1 MIFSRNKK
9 HVCEA
14 FMRCSRIFSLILLF
28 AIARGGTVNTALAQE
43 TVRTISVKFE
53 NTSVLNALREINRL
67 SGNQVVFRTEEVAK
81 ETKRVTFES
90 QNTPVITVVEK
101 CLEGTTLN
109 CTLREGRIVITPQRL
124 RSIHIQGTIHDES
137 GEVLPGVTVLIKGT
151 TLGTATDMNG
161 KYQLTLPGNVQ
172 NPVLLFSFIGMKTQE
187 ITYNGQETLNITM
200 TQEANEMNEVVVT
213 GIFKKAKESYTG
225 AVTTVT
231 QKEMKMF
238 KGQNV
243 LATLRNIDPAIN
255 WVENNEMGSDP
266 NTLPEINIRGNSSLP
281 VGLDELNAGA
291 SAQLNT
297 PLVIMDGFEISLT
310 KLMDF
315 NDEEIES
322 INILKDAAA
331 TAIYG
336 SRGANGVIVVTTKSP
351 EAGRM
356 KIYAS
361 AGFNMEI
368 PDLSSYNLLDS
379 KEKLAL
385 EKEAGFFDDPEDLDN
400 DRALK
405 KKYNDIWSEIL
416 RGVDTYWLSQ
426 PLRTGIG
433 QRYNLRLEG
442 GSDEFRWSISLGQN
456 NIKGAMKGSDRN
468 NFNGA
473 ITLSYMYKNV
483 IFKNQLMVDYN
494 KSKNSKYGSF
504 SEYAKMNPYWRVKN
518 DEGEYVKNYT
528 YTKGGVVGNP
538 LYDAQLNI
546 RDESKYN

>member
-1 MIFSRNKK
+1 ML
-9 HVCEA
+9 EA
-14 FMRCSRIFSLILLF
+14 RIFSLILLF

-67 SGNQVVFRTEEVAK
+67 SGNQVVFRTEEVEK

-368 PDLSSYNLLDS
+368 PDLSSYKLLDS

-473 ITLSYMYKNV
+473 ITSSYMYKNV

>member
-109 CTLREGRIVITPQRL
+109 CTLREGRIIVVPQRL
-124 RSIHIQGTIHDES
+124 KDIQIEGIVQDES
-137 GEVLPGVTVLIKGT
+137 KQPLPGVTVLLKGT
-151 TLGTATDMNG
+151 TLGTATDTDG
-161 KYQLTLPGNVQ
+161 KYKLTLPSNTP
-172 NPVLLFSFIGMKTQE
+172 NPVLVFSFIGMKTQE

-385 EKEAGFFDDPEDLDN
+385 EKEAGFFDAPEDLDN

-416 RGVDTYWLSQ
+416 RGVDTYWL
-426 PLRTGIG
+426 
-433 QRYNLRLEG
+433 
-442 GSDEFRWSISLGQN
+442 
-456 NIKGAMKGSDRN
+456 
-468 NFNGA
+468 
-473 ITLSYMYKNV
+473 
-483 IFKNQLMVDYN
+483 
-494 KSKNSKYGSF
+494 
-504 SEYAKMNPYWRVKN
+504 
-518 DEGEYVKNYT
+518 
-528 YTKGGVVGNP
+528 
-538 LYDAQLNI
+538 
-546 RDESKYN
+546 

>member
-1 MIFSRNKK
+1 
-9 HVCEA
+9 
-14 FMRCSRIFSLILLF
+14 
-28 AIARGGTVNTALAQE
+28 
-43 TVRTISVKFE
+43 
-53 NTSVLNALREINRL
+53 
-67 SGNQVVFRTEEVAK
+67 
-81 ETKRVTFES
+81 
-90 QNTPVITVVEK
+90 
-101 CLEGTTLN
+101 
-109 CTLREGRIVITPQRL
+109 
-124 RSIHIQGTIHDES
+124 
-137 GEVLPGVTVLIKGT
+137 
-151 TLGTATDMNG
+151 
-161 KYQLTLPGNVQ
+161 
-172 NPVLLFSFIGMKTQE
+172 
-187 ITYNGQETLNITM
+187 
-200 TQEANEMNEVVVT
+200 
-213 GIFKKAKESYTG
+213 
-225 AVTTVT
+225 
-231 QKEMKMF
+231 MKMF

-255 WVENNEMGSDP
+255 WVDNNEMGSDP

-416 RGVDTYWLSQ
+416 RGVDTY
-426 PLRTGIG
+426 
-433 QRYNLRLEG
+433 
-442 GSDEFRWSISLGQN
+442 
-456 NIKGAMKGSDRN
+456 
-468 NFNGA
+468 
-473 ITLSYMYKNV
+473 
-483 IFKNQLMVDYN
+483 
-494 KSKNSKYGSF
+494 
-504 SEYAKMNPYWRVKN
+504 
-518 DEGEYVKNYT
+518 
-528 YTKGGVVGNP
+528 
-538 LYDAQLNI
+538 
-546 RDESKYN
+546 

>member
-1 MIFSRNKK
+1 
-9 HVCEA
+9 
-14 FMRCSRIFSLILLF
+14 MRCSRIFSLILLF